1 MLNKTLTSLLLP
13 LLLFFGNGS
22 ENYATQLNQKTSDAP
37 TGTLQKMIVESGS
50 ATMDLDL
57 NGLNG
62 NDSLVA
68 RPVTLHFAVAVN
80 SFFPILVFNDL
91 LRGPEA
97 GSIGLVLQ
105 NAPALPAALSAS
117 SKRLVVEKLPSG
129 QAIGFNCQIPITRS
143 FRKISIG

>member
-1 MLNKTLTSLLLP
+1 MLNKTLTALLLP

-68 RPVTLHFAVAVN
+68 RPVTLHFAVAAN

-105 NAPALPAALSAS
+105 KRAGASRGVKCIFKATRRRKAP
-117 SKRLVVEKLPSG
+117 VGPS
-129 QAIGFNCQIPITRS
+129 F
-143 FRKISIG
+143 